1 MSQQDMTIYEHLEE
15 VRKRLIIVIVF
26 FFIAAIGG
34 LFLAKP
40 IIQYLQHADE
50 AAALTMNAF
59 RVTDPLKIY
68 FQMAFVIGVV
78 LTSPVLLYQL
88 WAFVSPG
95 LHERERRVTLSY
107 IPASILLFLGGLS
120 FSYFVLFP
128 YIIHFMMK
136 LSGDLNIEQVIGINE
151 YFHFLFQT
159 TIPFGFLFQLPVIT
173 LFLTRLGIV
182 TPQLLGQIRRYAYFV
197 LLIIAALITPP
208 DIMSFAIVSV
218 PLFVLYEVS
227 VWISRIGFKKAQQA
241 EALTAE
247 AENEEKSA
255 Q

>member
-15 VRKRLIIVIVF
+15 VRKRLMIVIVF

-40 IIQYLQHADE
+40 IIHYLQAADE
-50 AAALTMNAF
+50 AASLTMNAF

-68 FQMAFVIGVV
+68 FQMAFVIGVI
-78 LTSPVLLYQL
+78 LTSPVILYQL

-95 LHERERRVTLSY
+95 LHDRERRVTLSY
-107 IPASILLFLGGLS
+107 IPTSVLLFLGGLA
-120 FSYFVLFP
+120 FSYFILFP

-151 YFHFLFQT
+151 YFQFLFQT

-182 TPQLLGQIRRYAYFV
+182 TPLFLGQIRRYAYFV
-197 LLIIAALITPP
+197 LLVIAALITPP
-208 DIMSFAIVSV
+208 DIVSHMMVSV
-218 PLFVLYEVS
+218 PLFILYEVS
-227 VWISRIGFKKAQQA
+227 VLISRIGYKKVQQA
-241 EALTAE
+241 EARA
-247 AENEEKSA
+247 AKNNEEKSV

>member
-1 MSQQDMTIYEHLEE
+1 MSQQDMTVYEHLEE
-15 VRKRLIIVIVF
+15 VRKRLMIVIVF

-40 IIQYLQHADE
+40 IIHYLQHADE

-68 FQMAFVIGVV
+68 FQMAFVIGVI
-78 LTSPVLLYQL
+78 LTSPVILYQL

-107 IPASILLFLGGLS
+107 IPASVLLFLGGLA
-120 FSYFVLFP
+120 FSYFILFP

-151 YFHFLFQT
+151 YFQFLFET

-182 TPQLLGQIRRYAYFV
+182 TPLFLGQIRRYAYFV
-197 LLIIAALITPP
+197 LLVIAALITPP
-208 DIMSFAIVSV
+208 DIVSHMMVSV
-218 PLFVLYEVS
+218 PLFILYEVS
-227 VWISRIGFKKAQQA
+227 VLISRIGYKKAQQA
-241 EALTAE
+241 EARA
-247 AENEEKSA
+247 AKNNEEKSV

>member
-15 VRKRLIIVIVF
+15 FRKRLVIVVVF
-26 FFIAAIGG
+26 FFIAVIAG
-34 LFLAKP
+34 LVFAKP
-40 IIQYLQHADE
+40 IIHYLQHADE

-68 FQMAFVIGVV
+68 FQMAFVIGII
-78 LTSPVLLYQL
+78 LTSPVILYQL

-95 LHERERRVTLSY
+95 LHEKERRVTLSY
-107 IPASILLFLGGLS
+107 IPASVLLFLGGLS

-128 YIIHFMMK
+128 YIIHFMME

-151 YFHFLFQT
+151 YFKFLFQT
-159 TIPFGFLFQLPVIT
+159 TIPFGFLFQLPVVT

-182 TPQLLGQIRRYAYFV
+182 TPQFLSQIRRYAYFI
-197 LLIIAALITPP
+197 LLVIAALITPP
-208 DIMSFAIVSV
+208 DIISHMIVSM
-218 PLFVLYEVS
+218 PLFILYEVS
-227 VWISRIGFKKAQQA
+227 IFVSKIGFKKAQQA
-241 EALTAE
+241 EARA
-247 AENEEKSA
+247 AMQDEKSV